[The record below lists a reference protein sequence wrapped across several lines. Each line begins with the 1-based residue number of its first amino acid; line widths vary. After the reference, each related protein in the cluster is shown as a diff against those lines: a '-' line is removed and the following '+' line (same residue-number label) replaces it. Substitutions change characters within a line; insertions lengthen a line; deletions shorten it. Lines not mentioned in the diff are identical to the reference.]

1 MTPDEIEDA
10 LDSVLD
16 RCEEHNLLTEAER
29 DRLTDAI
36 AEGATT
42 CTEALHDWRKKLE
55 AATSGSTYH
64 YAVLRF
70 DDRNRYGTHGVPA
83 TLLFSGGAQ
92 CIVQVKEATLEK
104 ANKRNRFAKLRLAEG
119 DKSSRASL
127 VELLGAVG
135 EYADEATATC
145 HMNPRCSQHRRRLTP
160 AAIALVRSCW
170 RTSFTLASSRAATPR
185 REAGGCAMPR
195 RMPRRDLDRPPVHPP
210 SGKLTALRAAHR
222 PMGGWTA
229 RTSASSQWI
238 MRARMPTCG
247 ANPAS
252 GRRAAG
258 LLLPGLGPVSG
269 QARHRRRPLL

>member
-42 CTEALHDWRKKLE
+42 CTEALDDWRKKLE

-145 HMNPRCSQHRRRLTP
+145 P
-160 AAIALVRSCW
+160 
-170 RTSFTLASSRAATPR
+170 
-185 REAGGCAMPR
+185 
-195 RMPRRDLDRPPVHPP
+195 
-210 SGKLTALRAAHR
+210 
-222 PMGGWTA
+222 
-229 RTSASSQWI
+229 
-238 MRARMPTCG
+238 
-247 ANPAS
+247 
-252 GRRAAG
+252 
-258 LLLPGLGPVSG
+258 
-269 QARHRRRPLL
+269 